1 MKRDAVSLGRG
12 RPEPVAEGG
21 DPAPGLIVSA
31 VNKTL
36 GRNRVQFNSTPEQ
49 ARLQFSPRTLC
60 LALLASGLMG
70 ALPSAHAQAASAPA
84 GKEDSAPSERAK
96 READNVFRWIMIH
109 SDKPR
114 KPRDGKDD
122 KPAAPAPAPVA
133 NAPRPAPAARVAKV
147 GEGSAE
153 GAVVAPARATAAPA
167 AVAAPAAAVAAQAVP
182 VSNVDNEAARMA
194 NSAAAMARGNGS
206 GTGVGG
212 AAAANGGGHTAMPD
226 AAAPPVLAAAPEP
239 EAELEPLV
247 MVSQVEPQF
256 PRAVMLD
263 LRRGTVRVRFDV
275 MPDGSVAAPTVVS
288 STNVR
293 LNRAAL
299 SAVGQWKFQ
308 PVREMQEGIVEV
320 GFKLD

>member
-1 MKRDAVSLGRG
+1 M
-12 RPEPVAEGG
+12 P
-21 DPAPGLIVSA
+21 
-31 VNKTL
+31 
-36 GRNRVQFNSTPEQ
+36 FNSTPEQ

-70 ALPSAHAQAASAPA
+70 MLQQAHAQAASAPA

-167 AVAAPAAAVAAQAVP
+167 AVATPAAAVAAQAVP
-182 VSNVDNEAARMA
+182 VSNVDNEAARMT
-194 NSAAAMARGNGS
+194 NSAAALARGNGS
-206 GTGVGG
+206 GNPGIGGG
-212 AAAANGGGHTAMPD
+212 AAASNGGGRTAMPD
-226 AAAPPVLAAAPEP
+226 AAAPPALAAAPEP
-239 EAELEPLV
+239 EPDQEALV
-247 MVSQVEPQF
+247 MVAQVEPQF

-275 MPDGSVAAPTVVS
+275 MPDGSVSTPSVVS

-299 SAVGQWKFQ
+299 AAVSQWRFK
-308 PVREMQEGIVEV
+308 PLREVQEGVVEL
-320 GFKLD
+320 GFNLD

>member
-1 MKRDAVSLGRG
+1 
-12 RPEPVAEGG
+12 
-21 DPAPGLIVSA
+21 
-31 VNKTL
+31 
-36 GRNRVQFNSTPEQ
+36 VQFNSTPVQ

-70 ALPSAHAQAASAPA
+70 SLQPAHAQAASAPA
-84 GKEDSAPSERAK
+84 GKEDAAPSERAK

-153 GAVVAPARATAAPA
+153 GSVVAPAPAPAARTAAAPA
-167 AVAAPAAAVAAQAVP
+167 AVATPAAAAAVP
-182 VSNVDNEAARMA
+182 VSNVDNEAARMT
-194 NSAAAMARGNGS
+194 NSAAALARGNGS
-206 GTGVGG
+206 GSTGP
-212 AAAANGGGHTAMPD
+212 GGHTAMPD
-226 AAAPPVLAAAPEP
+226 AAAPPALATAPEP
-239 EAELEPLV
+239 EAEQETLV

-275 MPDGSVAAPTVVS
+275 MPDGSVSAPNVVS
-288 STNVR
+288 TTNVR

-299 SAVGQWKFQ
+299 AAVGQWKFQ
-308 PVREMQEGIVEV
+308 PVRETQEGVVEL
-320 GFKLD
+320 GFNLD

>member
-1 MKRDAVSLGRG
+1 M
-12 RPEPVAEGG
+12 
-21 DPAPGLIVSA
+21 
-31 VNKTL
+31 
-36 GRNRVQFNSTPEQ
+36 QFNSTPEQ

-70 ALPSAHAQAASAPA
+70 MLQQAHAQAASAPA
-84 GKEDSAPSERAK
+84 GKEDAAPSERAK

-153 GAVVAPARATAAPA
+153 GAVATPARATAAPA
-167 AVAAPAAAVAAQAVP
+167 AVATPAAAVAAQAVP
-182 VSNVDNEAARMA
+182 VSNVDNEAARMT
-194 NSAAAMARGNGS
+194 NSAAALARGNGS
-206 GTGVGG
+206 GNTGAGGGG
-212 AAAANGGGHTAMPD
+212 ASNGGGHTAMPD
-226 AAAPPVLAAAPEP
+226 AAAPPALAAAPEP
-239 EAELEPLV
+239 EPEQEPLV
-247 MVSQVEPQF
+247 MVAQVEPQF

-275 MPDGSVAAPTVVS
+275 MPDGSVSAPTVVS
-288 STNVR
+288 TTNLR

-299 SAVGQWKFQ
+299 AAVGQWKFQ
-308 PVREMQEGIVEV
+308 PVREMQEGVVEV
-320 GFKLD
+320 GFNLD

>member
-1 MKRDAVSLGRG
+1 M
-12 RPEPVAEGG
+12 
-21 DPAPGLIVSA
+21 SA

-49 ARLQFSPRTLC
+49 ARLRFSPRTLC
-60 LALLASGLMG
+60 LALLASGLISGLM
-70 ALPSAHAQAASAPA
+70 AASQPAHAQAASAPA
-84 GKEDSAPSERAK
+84 GKEDAAPSERAK

-133 NAPRPAPAARVAKV
+133 NAPRPPSAARVARA

-153 GAVVAPARATAAPA
+153 GAVATPAPAPA
-167 AVAAPAAAVAAQAVP
+167 ARAAAVAVPAAQAVP
-182 VSNVDNEAARMA
+182 TSNVDNEAARMA
-194 NSAAAMARGNGS
+194 NSAAALARGNGS
-206 GTGVGG
+206 TSAAVVGVGG
-212 AAAANGGGHTAMPD
+212 GAANGGGRTAMPD
-226 AAAPPVLAAAPEP
+226 AAAPPALATAPEP
-239 EAELEPLV
+239 EPEQEPLV
-247 MVSQVEPQF
+247 MVAQVEPQF

-275 MPDGSVAAPTVVS
+275 LPDGSVSAPTVVS
-288 STNVR
+288 TTNVR

-308 PVREMQEGIVEV
+308 PVREMQEGVVEL
-320 GFKLD
+320 GFNLD